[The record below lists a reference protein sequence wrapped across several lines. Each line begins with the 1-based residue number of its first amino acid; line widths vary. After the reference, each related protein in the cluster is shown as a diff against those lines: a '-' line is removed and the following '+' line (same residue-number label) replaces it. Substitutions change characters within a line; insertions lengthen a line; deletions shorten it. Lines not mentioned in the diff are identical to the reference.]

1 MAEQIRPG
9 RQRRRAVAR
18 LGVPGLIV
26 AMLTLV
32 ALWRIG
38 PPASDEPGAVG
49 TKGGD
54 GGVLEPLTRLAD
66 VLTANA
72 LGRRASLE
80 NVPVRQLTSESTFW
94 AGELDGDPVFVVLD
108 KATSPAARAFQ
119 PGTRVTL
126 VGTVEPV
133 PDPEEAAR
141 AWGVDQA
148 TVKAVRD
155 IGVYLRATQVTPTG
169 RT

>member
-9 RQRRRAVAR
+9 RRRAVAR

-26 AMLTLV
+26 AVLTLV

-38 PPASDEPGAVG
+38 PPVPDEPGAVG
-49 TKGGD
+49 TRGGN
-54 GGVLEPLTRLAD
+54 GGVLEPLSHLPD
-66 VLTANA
+66 MLTANA
-72 LGRRASLE
+72 VGRRASLE

-94 AGELDGDPVFVVLD
+94 AGELEGDPVFVVLD
-108 KATSPAARAFQ
+108 ATASRPARAFE

-126 VGTVEPV
+126 VGTVEPA

-148 TVKAVRD
+148 TARAVRD
-155 IGVYLRATQVTPTG
+155 IGVYLRATRLTPRG
-169 RT
+169 KM

>member
-1 MAEQIRPG
+1 MAQEIRPG
-9 RQRRRAVAR
+9 RRRRAVAR

-26 AMLTLV
+26 AVLALV

-38 PPASDEPGAVG
+38 PPAGDEPGAVG
-49 TKGGD
+49 TRGG

-66 VLTANA
+66 VLTTNA
-72 LGRRASLE
+72 VGRRASLE
-80 NVPVRQLTSESTFW
+80 KVPVRQLTSDSTFW

-108 KATSPAARAFQ
+108 PAAKRSARTLE

-133 PDPEEAAR
+133 PDLEEAAR
-141 AWGVDQA
+141 LWRVDQA
-148 TVKAVRD
+148 TARAVRD
-155 IGVYLRATQVTPTG
+155 IGVFLRVTAVTP
-169 RT
+169 